1 MGRGLHLHCIGR
13 VAGADHAPFICSL
26 NLSRMKD
33 AMSGLQKSFFI
44 MARDF
49 VHAGEAAIRVQQLL
63 KAMQFD
69 PRLIRRVAVCCY
81 EGEMNVVMH
90 GGDGHLKMELDRDV
104 LNLEISDDGPGIP
117 DIELAMQPGYSTASD
132 DQREMGFGAGM
143 GLPNMKKNAD
153 SIAIESPPGE
163 GTRVH
168 LRFLLNAEG

>member
-90 GGDGHLKMELDRDV
+90 GGDGHLKMDPIV
-104 LNLEISDDGPGIP
+104 
-117 DIELAMQPGYSTASD
+117 A
-132 DQREMGFGAGM
+132 
-143 GLPNMKKNAD
+143 KN
-153 SIAIESPPGE
+153 
-163 GTRVH
+163 T
-168 LRFLLNAEG
+168 